1 MLGDILVKVAWFIG
15 LVLFMDAMI
24 IIRAIIY
31 KDSRRVVFWIV
42 VVLDSF
48 ALIIFILYMVGFDT
62 SEFFNVVD
70 SNKTLIV
77 ILLFI
82 IVLAVILLVGNKE
95 KDE

>member
-1 MLGDILVKVAWFIG
+1 MVKVAWFIG